1 MKQTEFYACLNK
13 DRVLYKIKR
22 VGYTKTF
29 VDYSGTEIT
38 FNCYKYKDKW
48 FCVESETGCSITPP
62 QKTRERAFTTTFTTL
77 NNYAINHNRTI
88 KAMVDGFKKVDEYKE
103 YKGEE

>member
-1 MKQTEFYACLNK
+1 MKQTEFYTCLNK

-29 VDYSGTEIT
+29 VDYSGAEIT

-48 FCVESETGCSITPP
+48 VAVESETGCSIAPP
-62 QKTRERAFTTTFTTL
+62 QKTRDSAFSVAF
-77 NNYAINHNRTI
+77 
-88 KAMVDGFKKVDEYKE
+88 
-103 YKGEE
+103 